1 MLACFCAES
10 ATGDRSVWRC
20 YLRNILRLV
29 APGGLFITAGLHR
42 CRAYHVGPQR
52 FACAD
57 IDASDLAGA
66 LFECGVGPRHLQ
78 LEVHSAALGE
88 RFGYD
93 SIVLAAA
100 TAPTTVACTARC
112 RCVEA

>member
-20 YLRNILRLV
+20 YLRNILRLL

-112 RCVEA
+112 R